1 MDTSIFLA
9 KLMGPIFVIIG
20 VGLFLNRERYLAVV
34 DEVILSKTL
43 LYVFGVMALTGGL
56 AILLT
61 HNVWVWDWPVVIT
74 IIAWLMVIRGSL
86 RIVIPQQIEAIAK
99 GMTDQ
104 LPTLLLISDM
114 IVISLGLFLSWQ
126 GYA

>member
-43 LYVFGVMALTGGL
+43 LYVFGIMALTGGL
-56 AILLT
+56 AVLLT

-74 IIAWLMVIRGSL
+74 IIAWLMVVRGSL

-114 IVISLGLFLSWQ
+114 IVISVGLFLSWK
-126 GYA
+126 GYS

>member
-74 IIAWLMVIRGSL
+74 IIAWLMVVRGSL
-86 RIVIPQQIEAIAK
+86 RIVIPQQIEALAK
-99 GMTDQ
+99 GMTDR

-114 IVISLGLFLSWQ
+114 IVISLGLFLSWK
-126 GYA
+126 GYS